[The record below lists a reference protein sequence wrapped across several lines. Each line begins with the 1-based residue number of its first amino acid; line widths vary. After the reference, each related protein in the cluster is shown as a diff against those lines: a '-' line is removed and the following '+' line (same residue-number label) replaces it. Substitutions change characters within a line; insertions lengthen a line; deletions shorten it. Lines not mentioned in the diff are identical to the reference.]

1 MYLLHPSSCG
11 YYCLKNVVKNRRI
24 KRKSYMSLFY
34 QTGRVEFFNL
44 YKYAEKNQ
52 TPILLDDRTAE
63 EELSLQ

>member
-1 MYLLHPSSCG
+1 MKDY
-11 YYCLKNVVKNRRI
+11 KVMM
-24 KRKSYMSLFY
+24 KSYMSLFY